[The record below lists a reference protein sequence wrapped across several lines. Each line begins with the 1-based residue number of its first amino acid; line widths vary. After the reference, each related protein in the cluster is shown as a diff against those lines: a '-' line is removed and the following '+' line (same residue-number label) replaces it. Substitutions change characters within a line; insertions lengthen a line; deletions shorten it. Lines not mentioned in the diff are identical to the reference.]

1 MFNLDTALGIAIQD
15 DDLVLLTLAKG
26 LGYRVNGYRVIE
38 RFRELE
44 TAELRS
50 AIQHYLRNNPHN
62 RGNVILGLPR
72 NQVVVRQVELPLE
85 VEENL
90 REVAQFQVNKVE
102 PNEDESSCF
111 DYLVLERDEK
121 KKIILLQITMVPQRT
136 VNDLLQLFQQ
146 LGLYPAAI
154 RLESMG
160 LQQLLQIHRDGYQP
174 QPSILI
180 HVDDVRAEI
189 VVAAGQD
196 RCLAQQVSLPPGE
209 LSFDRLVAELD
220 EFVPHLPLR
229 LEAIF
234 RIYLSGS
241 GAKEFLPDFE
251 ERFGA
256 CVLLSKGLKL
266 QQPSQALENSGR
278 FLHALGLAISGLSR
292 SRLARFNLIPHDR
305 RRAGHRPSIVP
316 TVALLGLLLVTLGAV
331 GAGTSFQKQGWLNT
345 LSNEVDDLRPAVNE
359 VIQTRREIRDRLAE
373 AIELKGL
380 LSGRQRVLQV
390 LKELSDRMPDDAYL
404 QTLTVHP
411 DKVNLTGYSENATSL
426 LSLLRASESLKNI
439 SSRYITRDQR
449 MGKEKFNF
457 EAQILDPNAETLP

>member
-15 DDLVLLTLAKG
+15 EDLVLLTLAKG
-26 LGYRVNGYRVIE
+26 LGYRVRGYQVIE

-44 TAELRS
+44 TTELRS
-50 AIQHYLRNNPHN
+50 AVQHYLRNHPHN
-62 RGNVILGLPR
+62 RDNVILGLPR
-72 NQVVVRQVELPLE
+72 SQVVVRQVELPLE

-90 REVAQFQVNKVE
+90 GEVAQFQVNKLE
-102 PNEDESSCF
+102 LNEDESSCF

-121 KKIILLQITMVPQRT
+121 KKSLLLQIAMVPRT
-136 VNDLLQLFQQ
+136 KVDDLLQLFEQ

-154 RLESMG
+154 RPASMS
-160 LQQLLQIHRDGYQP
+160 LQQLLRVHQDGYQP

-180 HVDDVRAEI
+180 HVEAFQAEI
-189 VVAAGQD
+189 VVATSQHG
-196 RCLAQQVSLPPGE
+196 CLARQVSLPPRE
-209 LSFDRLVAELD
+209 PSFDRLVAELD
-220 EFVPHLPLR
+220 EFVSRSRLR
-229 LEAIF
+229 SEKIF

-241 GAKEFLPDFE
+241 RAEEFLPDFQD
-251 ERFGA
+251 RFGSCA
-256 CVLLSKGLKL
+256 LLSKGLKL
-266 QQPSQALENSGR
+266 QQPSQALANSGR
-278 FLHALGLAISGLSR
+278 FFHALGLAISGLTR
-292 SRLARFNLIPHDR
+292 SRLARFNLIPRDR

-316 TVALLGLLLVTLGAV
+316 TAALLGLLLLSLVTV
-331 GAGTSFQKQGWLNT
+331 GAGTSFQKQRWLNT
-345 LSNEVDDLRPAVNE
+345 LADEVDDLRPAVNE

-373 AIELKGL
+373 AVELKEL
-380 LSGRQRVLQV
+380 LFGRQRVLQV

-449 MGKEKFNF
+449 TGKEKFNF